1 MGQHKHNPTAIA
13 AKNGE
18 LPPKKR
24 EPQLT
29 KRQAERILKAE
40 ILSRCTPLL
49 ALPYE
54 LQNSIG
60 REYMDYD
67 RLYPARV
74 FAKVRRTVSMRL
86 GGGRSSAGGLY

>member
-29 KRQAERILKAE
+29 KRQAKRLLNAE
-40 ILSRCTPLL
+40 ILNRCIPLL

-54 LQNSIG
+54 MQNIIG
-60 REYMDYD
+60 GEYMDYD
-67 RLYPARV
+67 
-74 FAKVRRTVSMRL
+74 
-86 GGGRSSAGGLY
+86 